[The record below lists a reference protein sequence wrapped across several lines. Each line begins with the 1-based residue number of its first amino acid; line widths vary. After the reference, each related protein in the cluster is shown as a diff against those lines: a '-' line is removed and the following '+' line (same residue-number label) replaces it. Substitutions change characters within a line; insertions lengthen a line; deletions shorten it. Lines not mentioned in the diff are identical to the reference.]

1 MSRLPERLRRLASA
15 IAWLAAA
22 VIIALAAAGLVAATN
37 VPPAAGT
44 RAELTWANDR
54 RLAPELAAAT
64 GDLAAL
70 SDEVDALGVIGRK
83 ALVALV
89 DRDVAAVRAASD
101 EGDAQ
106 LARIRDATDALR
118 ARLAAVPAIGPDD
131 AALTGADLRGRY
143 DRLALAMTATDG
155 LADSWTALTQGS
167 LAAIDLST
175 SLAEH
180 DTKAAEAGTLGRA
193 GRYQKALAVLDGADA
208 ALATSRRLRDRLANT
223 TDVAILSQWIERNA
237 AFDVAVRRAWTELA
251 RSKGKVTAVVRTA
264 FAELRTA
271 EANLPPDGRALVVI
285 MSDVAR
291 GGLNQA
297 VIGIE
302 EARGRL
308 DAAGAALG
316 GG

>member
-1 MSRLPERLRRLASA
+1 MSDGMRHVAAA
-15 IAWLAAA
+15 IAWLAI
-22 VIIALAAAGLVAATN
+22 VVLIALGAAGLVAATN

-64 GDLAAL
+64 GELAAL
-70 SDEVDALGVIGRK
+70 TDQVDALGAIGRK

-89 DRDVAAVRAASD
+89 DRDVPAVRAASA

-106 LARIRDATDALR
+106 LAKVGAAIDALR
-118 ARLAAVPAIGPDD
+118 ARLRAVPGIGPDD

-143 DRLALAMTATDG
+143 DRLALAISATDG
-155 LADSWTALTQGS
+155 LAASWTALTQGS

-175 SLAEH
+175 SLSEH
-180 DTKAAEAGTLGRA
+180 DARAAEAGTLGRG
-193 GRYQKALAVLDGADA
+193 GRYQKALAVLDRADA

-223 TDVAILSQWIERNA
+223 TDVSILSQWIDRNA
-237 AFDVAVRRAWTELA
+237 AFDAAVRRAWTELA
-251 RSKGKVTAVVRTA
+251 RSKGKVTAAVRSA

-302 EARGRL
+302 EAKGRL

-316 GG
+316 GE

>member
-1 MSRLPERLRRLASA
+1 MDRLPEGPRRAAIA

-22 VIIALAAAGLVAATN
+22 LLIALAAAGLVAATN
-37 VPPAAGT
+37 VPPAIGT

-70 SDEVDALGVIGRK
+70 TDQVDALGAIGRK
-83 ALVALV
+83 ALVSLI
-89 DRDVAAVRAASD
+89 DRDVEAVRAASE

-106 LARIRDATDALR
+106 LARIREASAALR
-118 ARLAAVPAIGPDD
+118 TRLAAVPGIGPDD

-143 DRLALAMTATDG
+143 DRLALAISATDG
-155 LADSWTALTQGS
+155 LTGSWTALTQGS

-180 DTKAAEAGTLGRA
+180 DARAAEAGTLGRA
-193 GRYQKALAVLDGADA
+193 GRYQKALEVLDRADA
-208 ALATSRRLRDRLANT
+208 ALATSKRLRDRLANT
-223 TDVAILSQWIERNA
+223 TDVAILSQWIDRNA
-237 AFDVAVRRAWTELA
+237 AFDAAVRKAWTELA
-251 RSKGKVTAVVRTA
+251 RSKGKVTAVVRAA